1 MAQTTCFMAESEF
14 DLGRFLNQ
22 QASEGSLESE
32 GEFTVDHAKAAR
44 KLARFAMPDEYSW
57 VLKLVQAAVG
67 WESAELRV
75 KQHRLYT
82 TFTFAPG
89 PAQPIPLAKD
99 VVSTM
104 LHGQLEDQEPLNR
117 LCIALRSLV
126 EQTGLSFVLGLRSEE
141 GESETLFAGPD
152 ISAMSSAERK
162 SWVANSERGI
172 RIAVSHQM
180 RGEFYT
186 GRYAPRFMLRK
197 LRDLEIAE
205 CLTHHAFTSPIPISL
220 NGESITDPLF
230 HPEIGFTEVL
240 RPLYVLGMR
249 SLSGQTM
256 GTVGPFEDGL
266 ALPVRSTPFR
276 LRKLERR
283 SDAAGGWVVVQVL
296 PPDIWVRRERGDDRP
311 YAAPTSNALWVQD
324 GVVVERTPLLIHK
337 SHMARLTLILDADGL
352 ETDLTG
358 FALKKTDEKG
368 DRFAHGLM
376 QAKKL
381 LREALDANPEVFD
394 TSRAALAPEDKQYR
408 NSQFGRLVSKRAA
421 VTIPLFFWNPLL
433 AGGLLAGGLLLH
445 GVGHLFPSVEGA
457 GERYREAAQKAIRRL
472 AGTGGADF

>member
-1 MAQTTCFMAESEF
+1 MAESEF

-22 QASEGSLESE
+22 QASEGSLDSQ

-67 WESAELRV
+67 WKSAELQV
-75 KQHRLYT
+75 QQHRLYT
-82 TFTFAPG
+82 TFTFVPD
-89 PAQPIPLAKD
+89 PAQSIPLAKE

-126 EQTGLSFVLGLRSEE
+126 EQTGLSFVLGIRSEE
-141 GESETLFAGPD
+141 GELETLFAGPD
-152 ISAMSSAERK
+152 ISAMSSTERK
-162 SWVANSERGI
+162 SWVSFGERGI

-180 RGEFYT
+180 KGEFYT

-197 LRDLEIAE
+197 LRDLDIAN
-205 CLTHHAFTSPIPISL
+205 CLTHNAFTSPIPITL
-220 NGESITDPLF
+220 NGVSITDPLF
-230 HPEIGFTEVL
+230 HPEIGFSDFL
-240 RPLYVLGMR
+240 RPLYILGMR

-256 GTVGPFEDGL
+256 TTVGPFEDGL
-266 ALPVRSTPFR
+266 ALPVRSTPYR
-276 LRKLERR
+276 LRRLERR
-283 SDAAGGWVVVQVL
+283 SDEAGGWVVVQVL
-296 PPDIWVRRERGDDRP
+296 PPDIWVQRQRLDDRP
-311 YAAPTSNALWVQD
+311 YAAPTSHALWVQD

-337 SHMARLTLILDADGL
+337 SNMARLTLILHADGL

-368 DRFAHGLM
+368 DRFAHGLI

-394 TSRAALAPEDKQYR
+394 TSRATLTPEDKQDR
-408 NSQFGRLVSKRAA
+408 NSRFGRVVSKRAA

-433 AGGLLAGGLLLH
+433 AGGVLAGGLFLQ
-445 GVGHLFPSVEGA
+445 GIGHLYPPVEGA

>member
-1 MAQTTCFMAESEF
+1 
-14 DLGRFLNQ
+14 
-22 QASEGSLESE
+22 
-32 GEFTVDHAKAAR
+32 
-44 KLARFAMPDEYSW
+44 
-57 VLKLVQAAVG
+57 
-67 WESAELRV
+67 
-75 KQHRLYT
+75 
-82 TFTFAPG
+82 
-89 PAQPIPLAKD
+89 
-99 VVSTM
+99 M

-126 EQTGLSFVLGLRSEE
+126 EQTGLSFVLGLSPEG

-152 ISAMSSAERK
+152 ISAMSSTERK
-162 SWVANSERGI
+162 SWAANSERGI

-186 GRYAPRFMLRK
+186 GRYAPRFMLRR
-197 LRDLEIAE
+197 LRDLDIAK

-230 HPEIGFTEVL
+230 HPEIGFTEFL
-240 RPLYVLGMR
+240 RPLYILGMR

-256 GTVGPFEDGL
+256 STVGPFENGL
-266 ALPVRSTPFR
+266 AVPVRATPFR
-276 LRKLERR
+276 MRKLERR
-283 SDAAGGWVVVQVL
+283 SDEAGGWVVVQVL
-296 PPDIWVRRERGDDRP
+296 PPDVWVRRERGDERT

-337 SHMARLTLILDADGL
+337 SNLARLTLILDADGL
-352 ETDLTG
+352 ETDLKG

-368 DRFAHGLM
+368 DRFAHGLI

-381 LREALDANPEVFD
+381 LREALDANPQVFD
-394 TSRAALAPEDKQYR
+394 TSRATLSAEDKQYR
-408 NSQFGRLVSKRAA
+408 NSSFGRLVSKRAA

-433 AGGLLAGGLLLH
+433 AGGVLAGGLFLH
-445 GVGHLFPSVEGA
+445 GVGHLFPPVEGA
-457 GERYREAAQKAIRRL
+457 GEKYREAAEKAIRRL